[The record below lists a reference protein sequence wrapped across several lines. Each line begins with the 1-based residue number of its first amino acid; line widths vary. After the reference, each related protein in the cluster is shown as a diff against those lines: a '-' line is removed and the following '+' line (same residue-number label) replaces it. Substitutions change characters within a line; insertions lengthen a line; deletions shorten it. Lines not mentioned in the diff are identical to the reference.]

1 MSRPPR
7 NSPPRPSSPQKPTP
21 RPPQF
26 PPERRAPP
34 AQVLQ
39 PGAAPVV
46 TVLPASASPAQTHPH
61 GWKRKQEFKALHLAL
76 AFLTTL
82 PLPHVRDVQ
91 PGDFARAS
99 AYYPL
104 AGYVVG
110 GLVAGLLF
118 LGLPLPPGV
127 VAALGVGLWLL
138 LTGMLHFD
146 GLVDSADALFAM
158 KSPAQRLDILK
169 DVHVGA
175 FGLATGVL
183 ALLLLWSLLGA
194 GLPWY
199 APLVAA
205 VVARMVVLMPMNAY
219 PAARQESLGAQS
231 RQGRWGLAFVFALPA
246 LLLPHAWIAAL
257 VALLGVTLAA
267 AWAARRLGGGL
278 SGDIYGLLIVLA
290 EVLVLGFYAW
300 NLNG

>member
-1 MSRPPR
+1 MTRPPP
-7 NSPPRPSSPQKPTP
+7 PPR
-21 RPPQF
+21 F
-26 PPERRAPP
+26 APERRGPSPQMAPQVAP
-34 AQVLQ
+34 QVLQ
-39 PGAAPVV
+39 PGAAPLV
-46 TVLPASASPAQTHPH
+46 TVTPAPAEPPRPH
-61 GWKRKQEFKALHLAL
+61 GWKRRQEFRALRLAL
-76 AFLTTL
+76 TFLTTL
-82 PLPHVRDVQ
+82 PLPPVRDMQ

-104 AGYVVG
+104 AGYAVG
-110 GLVAGLLF
+110 GLVAGLLY
-118 LGLPLPPGV
+118 LSVPLPPGV

-158 KSPAQRLDILK
+158 KSPAQRLDILR

-194 GLPWY
+194 GPPWY

-219 PAARQESLGAQS
+219 PAARPESLGAQS
-231 RQGRWGLAFVFALPA
+231 SGKGRWGLAFLFALPA
-246 LLLPHAWIAAL
+246 LLLPEAWLAAL
-257 VALLGVTLAA
+257 VALLGVTLTA

-278 SGDIYGLLIVLA
+278 SGDVYGLLIVVA
-290 EVLVLGFYAW
+290 EGLVLGFYGW
-300 NLNG
+300 GLR

>member
-1 MSRPPR
+1 MTR
-7 NSPPRPSSPQKPTP
+7 PPRPSEPSPV
-21 RPPQF
+21 PPQRTNTRVS
-26 PPERRAPP
+26 PP
-34 AQVLQ
+34 QV
-39 PGAAPVV
+39 PPVV
-46 TVLPASASPAQTHPH
+46 MVFPDPAASPAAPQPAAPTPPH
-61 GWKRKQEFKALHLAL
+61 GWKRRQEVRALHLAL
-76 AFLTTL
+76 TFLTTL
-82 PLPHVRDVQ
+82 PLPRLRNDG
-91 PGDFARAS
+91 PPEASDWARAS

-110 GLVAGLLF
+110 GVVAGVLWLA
-118 LGLPLPPGV
+118 LPLPGGV
-127 VAALGVGLWLL
+127 VAALAVALWLL

-158 KSPAQRLDILK
+158 KTPQQRLDILK

-183 ALLLLWSLLGA
+183 ALLLLWSLLAA

-219 PAARQESLGAQS
+219 PAARPESLGAQS
-231 RQGRWGLAFVFALPA
+231 RQGRWGLAFLFALPA
-246 LLLPHAWIAAL
+246 LLLPNAWLAAL
-257 VALLGVTLAA
+257 VALLGVTLVA

-278 SGDIYGLLIVLA
+278 SGDIYGLLIVVA
-290 EVLVLGFYAW
+290 EVLVLGFYSYG
-300 NLNG
+300 L

>member
-1 MSRPPR
+1 MTR
-7 NSPPRPSSPQKPTP
+7 PPRPSEPSPV
-21 RPPQF
+21 PPQRTNTRVS
-26 PPERRAPP
+26 PPQAPP
-34 AQVLQ
+34 VVMVFPDPAPQ
-39 PGAAPVV
+39 PAAAP
-46 TVLPASASPAQTHPH
+46 PPH
-61 GWKRKQEFKALHLAL
+61 GWKRRQEVRALHLAL
-76 AFLTTL
+76 TFLTTL
-82 PLPHVRDVQ
+82 PLPRLRNDG
-91 PGDFARAS
+91 PPEASDWARAS

-110 GLVAGLLF
+110 GVLAGLLW
-118 LGLPLPPGV
+118 LAVPLPGGV
-127 VAALGVGLWLL
+127 VAALGVALWLL

-158 KSPAQRLDILK
+158 KTPQQRLDILK

-175 FGLATGVL
+175 FGLATGAL
-183 ALLLLWSLLGA
+183 ALLLLWSLLAA

-219 PAARQESLGAQS
+219 PAARPESLGAQS
-231 RQGRWGLAFVFALPA
+231 RQGRWGLAFLFALPA
-246 LLLPHAWIAAL
+246 LLLPNAWLAAL
-257 VALLGVTLAA
+257 VALLGVTLVA

-290 EVLVLGFYAW
+290 EVLVLGFYSYG
-300 NLNG
+300 L